1 MPGIWL
7 LQPEIDKSDA
17 PHLEDE
23 TAEEP
28 PYQVIIHN
36 DDVTP
41 MDFVIAVLMRIFDHA
56 LIMAESI
63 MWQAHTQGHAYVA
76 TYSLAEARKRVGQAH
91 FAATLEGY
99 PLHFTLEPAS

>member
-1 MPGIWL
+1 ML
-7 LQPEIDKSDA
+7 HPEIEKRDA
-17 PHLEDE
+17 PYLEDE

-36 DDVTP
+36 DDVTL
-41 MDFVIAVLMRIFDHA
+41 MDFVIAILIRVFEHA
-56 LIMAESI
+56 LIIAESI
-63 MWQAHTQGHAYVA
+63 MWQAHLQGQAYVA
-76 TYSLAEARKRVGQAH
+76 TYPLTEARKRVGQAH